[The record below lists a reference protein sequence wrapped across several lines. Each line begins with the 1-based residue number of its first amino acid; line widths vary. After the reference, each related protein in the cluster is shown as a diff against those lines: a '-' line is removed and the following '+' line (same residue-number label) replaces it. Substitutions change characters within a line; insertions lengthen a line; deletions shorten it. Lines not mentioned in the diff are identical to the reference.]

1 MKYCTY
7 TESGMN
13 SESQKKTLVFPKHAR
28 AGVFFWG
35 GGLEQT
41 EVDFSVPTSCHA
53 NESSPSVLNRPFFV
67 T

>member
-28 AGVFFWG
+28 AGGFFEVG
-35 GGLEQT
+35 GVWNKLKLISASRHPVMQMSR
-41 EVDFSVPTSCHA
+41 VRVC
-53 NESSPSVLNRPFFV
+53 
-67 T
+67 